1 MNLTI
6 QNLDAWEILDSRG
19 HPTIAVAVQLSDGSR
34 GTAQVPSG
42 ASTGTYEAVELRDGD
57 LTRYWGKGVRK
68 AVANVVGPIAAALSG
83 QVAEASAVDRLLIGL
98 DGTPGKSRLGAN
110 SILGVS
116 CALVRALGIG
126 QGEPLWK
133 TLQGSAAPVLPVP
146 MINIF
151 SGGLHAGGQI
161 EFQDFLIIPHGF
173 DTYAEALEASVA
185 IHRAAATILD
195 KSGYLITGVAD
206 EGGWGPRLKSNEEAL
221 QLLVQSIEHAGFV
234 PASQVS
240 IAIDAASTQFF
251 EHGVYQ
257 LRSESKILSSLE
269 MVEMF
274 ERWTRLYPIVS
285 IEDGLAEDDWAGW
298 KRLTVSLG
306 EHINLVGDDLFTT
319 SPTRVQRGIDT
330 ESANAV
336 LVKMNQIGTLTETF
350 EVLELAAMNGYR
362 AVVSARSGETED
374 SFLADLAVA
383 SGAGQIKIGSITRS
397 ERLSKYNRLLEIER
411 ESKLP
416 YPGRQFKAGG
426 LFQ

>member
-1 MNLTI
+1 MKVTI

-19 HPTIAVAVQLSDGSR
+19 NPTIAVAVQLSDGSR
-34 GTAQVPSG
+34 GVAQVPSG
-42 ASTGTYEAVELRDGD
+42 ASTGKHEAVELRDGD
-57 LTRYWGKGVRK
+57 PLRYQGKGVRK
-68 AVANVVGPIAAALSG
+68 AVANVVGPIAAAIAG
-83 QVAEASAVDRLLIGL
+83 HAVEADSVDRLLIEL

-110 SILGVS
+110 AILGVS
-116 CALVRALGIG
+116 CALARALSISL
-126 QGEPLWK
+126 GEPLWK
-133 TLQGSAAPVLPVP
+133 TLQSRAAPMLPVP

-173 DTYAEALEASVA
+173 DTYTEALEAAVA
-185 IHRAAATILD
+185 IHRAAAAALD
-195 KSGYLITGVAD
+195 KAGYLMTGVAD

-221 QLLVQSIEHAGFV
+221 RLLVQSIEHAGLA

-251 EHGVYQ
+251 ENDVYQ
-257 LRSESKILSSLE
+257 LRSEGKSLSSLK
-269 MVEMF
+269 MVGMF
-274 ERWTRLYPIVS
+274 ERWTRLYPIIS

-298 KRLTVSLG
+298 KHLTAALG
-306 EHINLVGDDLFTT
+306 ERINLVGDDLFTT
-319 SPTRVQRGIDT
+319 NPIRLQRGIDSKT
-330 ESANAV
+330 ANAV

-350 EVLELAAMNGYR
+350 EVLELAAENGYR

-411 ESKLP
+411 EAKLP
-416 YPGRQFKAGG
+416 YRGRQFNAGG
-426 LFQ
+426 LF

>member
-19 HPTIAVAVQLSDGSR
+19 NPTIAVAVQLSDGSR
-34 GTAQVPSG
+34 GIAQVPSG
-42 ASTGTYEAVELRDGD
+42 ASTGTHEAVELRDGD
-57 LTRYWGKGVRK
+57 PARYQGKGVRK
-68 AVANVVGPIAAALSG
+68 AVANVAGPIADALAGHAADPGS
-83 QVAEASAVDRLLIGL
+83 VDRLLIEI
-98 DGTPGKSRLGAN
+98 DGTQGKSRLGAN
-110 SILGVS
+110 ATLGVS
-116 CALVRALGIG
+116 CALARALSASHR
-126 QGEPLWK
+126 EPLWK
-133 TLQGSAAPVLPVP
+133 TLQCSAAPVLPVP

-173 DTYAEALEASVA
+173 DTYAEALEAAVA
-185 IHRAAATILD
+185 IHRAAASILD
-195 KSGYLITGVAD
+195 KAGYLMTGVAD
-206 EGGWGPRLKSNEEAL
+206 EGGWGPRLKSNEDAL
-221 QLLVQSIEHAGFV
+221 RLLVQSIEHAGFA
-234 PASQVS
+234 PDSQVS

-251 EHGVYQ
+251 ENDVYQ
-257 LRSESKILSSLE
+257 LRSESRILSSLE

-274 ERWTRLYPIVS
+274 ERWTGRYPIVS

-298 KRLTVSLG
+298 KRLTATLG
-306 EHINLVGDDLFTT
+306 GRVNLVGDDLFTT
-319 SPTRVQRGIDT
+319 NPTRLRRGIASKT
-330 ESANAV
+330 ANAV

-350 EVLELAAMNGYR
+350 DVLELAAENGYR

-374 SFLADLAVA
+374 NFLADLAVA

-416 YPGRQFKAGG
+416 YPGRKFKPGP
-426 LFQ
+426 LL